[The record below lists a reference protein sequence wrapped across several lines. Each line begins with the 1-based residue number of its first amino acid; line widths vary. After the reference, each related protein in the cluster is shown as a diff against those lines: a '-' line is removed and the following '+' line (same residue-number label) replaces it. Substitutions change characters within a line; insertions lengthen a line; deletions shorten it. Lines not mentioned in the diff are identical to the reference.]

1 MVTSEAQELPK
12 NSKNVR
18 DAQCSPV
25 GGGVFSR
32 PVLSNTGVLGI
43 IYGTGIRYMF
53 IDIFAL
59 IIYCI
64 YIYIHTYIHYIRSI
78 MLI

>member
-25 GGGVFSR
+25 GGCVFSR
-32 PVLSNTGVLGI
+32 PVFSNTGVLGI

-59 IIYCI
+59 IIYI
-64 YIYIHTYIHYIRSI
+64 YIPIYTIYVQ
-78 MLI
+78 LC